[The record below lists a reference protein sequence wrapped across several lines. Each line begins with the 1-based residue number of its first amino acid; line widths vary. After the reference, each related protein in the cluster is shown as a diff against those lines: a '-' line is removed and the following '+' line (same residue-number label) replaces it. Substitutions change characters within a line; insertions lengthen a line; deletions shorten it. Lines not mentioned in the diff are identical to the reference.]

1 MLALVGFF
9 ARVRSNMETE
19 SATPIKGFGA
29 MSALVRFLARVRSI
43 VDGQTGITSKHF
55 GTLLALVG
63 SRHMNQTGLF
73 PEMHLQTPGT
83 IEQLITLPFLN
94 IAVCFGPR
102 TRQHGRMLGL
112 GLFISMGNQVAHNFM
127 LISSD
132 KGAGTTSEPDVL
144 GGLL

>member
-1 MLALVGFF
+1 
-9 ARVRSNMETE
+9 MENE

-29 MSALVRFLARVRSI
+29 MSALVRFLACVCSI

-63 SRHMNQTGLF
+63 SRYMNQTGLF
-73 PEMHLQTPGT
+73 SEMHLQTPGT
-83 IEQLITLPFLN
+83 IEQLITPLLLN
-94 IAVCFGPR
+94 ITVHFVHGAG
-102 TRQHGRMLGL
+102 QHGRMLAL
-112 GLFISMGNQVAHNFM
+112 GLFITMGNQVAHNFM

-132 KGAGTTSEPDVL
+132 KRARTTSEADVL